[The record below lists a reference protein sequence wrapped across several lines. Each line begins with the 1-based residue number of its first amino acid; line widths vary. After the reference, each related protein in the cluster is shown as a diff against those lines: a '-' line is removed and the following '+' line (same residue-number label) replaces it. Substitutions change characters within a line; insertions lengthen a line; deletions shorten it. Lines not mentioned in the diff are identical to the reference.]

1 MKSEFLIAVTQL
13 AAERNLPQDM
23 VLSAVEAALASAYR
37 KDSASGGQSNVRV
50 HLDPA
55 TGEVDIFQLKTI
67 VEEVTNDLAEVTLA
81 EAKQLRKGVTHNI
94 GDILEF
100 QMPPQVAGRIA
111 AQTAKQVVIQ
121 RLREA
126 ERELVFAEF
135 AEKGGEVYTATVQRG
150 YGGAIT
156 MDLNGRAIAML
167 PPGEQAP
174 MERYRPGMKMK
185 VIIVEVN
192 RTQRGPE
199 IVVSRTHPDLLR
211 RLFEMEVPEIY
222 NGIVEIR
229 GIAREPGSRSK
240 VAVAAKQDG
249 VDPVGAC
256 VGLRGIRIQNIVNEL
271 QGEKIDVIQWS
282 RDMSVYASHALSPAQ
297 PLRVDLNDEEQAATV
312 VVPDRQLSLAIG
324 REGQNARLA
333 AKLTGWKIDIKSST
347 EIEIE
352 RMKVQIEGE
361 VAQRAA
367 ADAQVSES
375 EAPAIAAELDE
386 ITETAAIVAEQPV
399 DEDEAAILAE
409 LEAEIEAAMAT
420 ADTTAADEAEE
431 EDAQPDTM
439 LSPEELLALESLDS
453 VSLEDDEVIIE
464 EADID
469 DDVWRVPE
477 PVSGGPTIRFAEDI
491 LGAPSANRG
500 GGRRRGGGAARRP
513 APNRGRTP
521 GRPGGPG
528 DGGGRPPQGA
538 PSGPSR
544 PSRAPQPAPGG
555 GGGRPGGPG
564 GGGGRPGGPG
574 GGGGRPGGPGGGGG
588 RPGGPGG
595 GGGRPG
601 GPGGGGGRPG
611 GPGGGGGG
619 RPGGPGGGG
628 GRPGGPGGGGGG
640 RPPQGGG
647 RPGG

>member
-37 KDSASGGQSNVRV
+37 KDNSSGGQSNVRV

-94 GDILEF
+94 GDVLEF

-167 PPGEQAP
+167 PPSEQAP

-375 EAPAIAAELDE
+375 EAPAVAAELDE

-399 DEDEAAILAE
+399 DVDEAAILAE

-420 ADTTAADEAEE
+420 ADTTAADEAEA

-469 DDVWRVPE
+469 DDIWRVPE

-491 LGAPSANRG
+491 LGAPSSNRG
-500 GGRRRGGGAARRP
+500 GGRRRGGGGAARRP

-544 PSRAPQPAPGG
+544 PSRAPQPAPGGGGGRPGGPG

-611 GPGGGGGG
+611 GPGGGGG
-619 RPGGPGGGG
+619 RPSGPSGG
-628 GRPGGPGGGGGG
+628 GRPGG
-640 RPPQGGG
+640 
-647 RPGG
+647 